1 METKKHYSLVALVLI
16 SCFTF
21 GQVPELDWPIEI
33 VSEGHGFTEG
43 PVLATDGNIY
53 FTDMDNDLILL
64 YNPATETTEV
74 WKENS
79 GKANG
84 LLIYD
89 NYLYSCEAIG
99 RSVVRY
105 DLSKGPDSREIL
117 TSRFRG
123 DSLGSPNDLTII
135 GNILYF
141 SEFWLD
147 MYMNDTNK
155 TREIFLNRVYSL
167 LLIDN
172 SLDTIAFNFELPNG
186 IASSPDG
193 EELYIVDYLPNKLY
207 KAEVVNGRVKPLV
220 LVTDL
225 NNFGLANPDGLAVS
239 QDGHIFLALY
249 GESEKLVVIAPDGS
263 VIGYLA
269 TGPLTSN
276 CVFAE
281 DGRTLYITADK
292 KLMRVV
298 VPDRI

>member
-1 METKKHYSLVALVLI
+1 METKKLYSLFTLILI
-16 SCFTF
+16 SCFTI
-21 GQVPELDWPIEI
+21 GQVPELDWPIES

-43 PVLATDGNIY
+43 PVVAPGGNIF
-53 FTDMDNDLILL
+53 FTDMDNGQILL
-64 YNPATETTEV
+64 YNPTTGSTEV
-74 WKENS
+74 WKEKS
-79 GKANG
+79 RKANG
-84 LLIYD
+84 LFIHD
-89 NYLYSCEAIG
+89 HFLYSCEAIG

-117 TSRFRG
+117 ASKFNG

-135 GNILYF
+135 DNKLYF
-141 SEFWLD
+141 SEFWLG
-147 MYMNDTNK
+147 MYMEETNK

-167 LLIDN
+167 SLSDN

-186 IASSPDG
+186 VASSPDG
-193 EELYIVDYLPNKLY
+193 KELYIADYLPSKIY
-207 KAEVVNGRVKPLV
+207 KAEVVNGKVGTLV

-225 NNFGLANPDGLAVS
+225 NKFGLANPDGLAVS
-239 QDGHIFLALY
+239 RDGHIFLALY
-249 GESEKLVVIAPDGS
+249 GDSEKLVVIAPDGN

-281 DGRTLYITADK
+281 DGKTLYITADK

-298 VPDRI
+298 VPYRR